1 MKKEEKWY
9 KYMTKITGAKAI
21 AKILK
26 KFDTE
31 YIFYIFGY
39 GVPNREI
46 EDEGIKMVLT
56 RNEKCAAYIADG
68 YARIGLKPGV
78 AWGYRGPGSMN
89 LAAGLA
95 DGYWSSSPIIALT
108 SATQKSHIHKDS
120 YQGLSDI
127 RHFDEVT
134 KWNVDVP
141 TPDMVGHILRNAFQV
156 ATSGCPGPVH
166 VNFHANAIF
175 QEVDLPEL
183 FGDKAYCK
191 IPAKRTRPDPEDT
204 RSVVKALIEAERPV
218 VVAGQG
224 VLISQ
229 ASDELIQLAEMLN
242 IPIATSNTG
251 KGVIPDAHPLAIGVA
266 GLYSK
271 ATANQVIQDAD
282 LVFYVGCKTG
292 NMVTCN
298 WTIPKPNTKVVQLDI
313 DPEFIAR
320 NYQTIASMVCDSKL
334 GLQDLIIILKQM
346 VFKPAKKSQVRL
358 KEVERIIKVWNEKAD
373 AELNSDAIP
382 IKGHRLMKELRQALS
397 PHDILVADTGSETI
411 WTSLFYEILTSG
423 RNYICAAGSLGWSFP
438 ASIGAK
444 LAAGDRKVLTLIGDG
459 GIGYHIGEFETA
471 VRYKIPF
478 VTVVLNNMSW
488 ARPPAT
494 LKNPVNFAKI
504 ATAFG
509 GFGIRVERPGD
520 IAGAID
526 EAFDSG
532 KPAIV
537 DVIVDRKE
545 SGYVALLTSGSWIS
559 NKKTNFSFK

>member
-1 MKKEEKWY
+1 MGK
-9 KYMTKITGAKAI
+9 MTGARAI

-39 GVPNREI
+39 GVPDREL
-46 EDEGIKMVLT
+46 EAEGITMVLT

-68 YARIGLKPGV
+68 YARIGLRPGV

-95 DGYWSSSPIIALT
+95 DGFWSSSPVIALT
-108 SATQKSHIHKDS
+108 SATQKAHIHKDS
-120 YQGLSDI
+120 YQGLPDI

-141 TPDMVGHILRNAFQV
+141 TPDMVSDILRNAFQV

-175 QEVDLPEL
+175 QEGDFPDF
-183 FGDKAYCK
+183 FGDAAYCR
-191 IPAKRTRPDPEDT
+191 IPAKRTRPDPVDT
-204 RSVVKALIEAERPV
+204 RAVVKVLLEAERPV
-218 VVAGQG
+218 IIAGQG

-242 IPIATSNTG
+242 IPVATSNTG
-251 KGVIPDAHPLAIGVA
+251 KGLIPDAHPLAIGVA

-271 ATANQVIQDAD
+271 ATANQIIEESD
-282 LVFYVGCKTG
+282 LVFYIGCKTG

-298 WTIPKPNTKVVQLDI
+298 WTIPPPTTKVIQLDI

-320 NYQTIASMVCDSKL
+320 NYPTETSMVCDAKL
-334 GLQDLIIILKQM
+334 GLHDLINMVKQIM
-346 VFKPAKKSQVRL
+346 GTPIKTHQIRR
-358 KEVERIIKVWNEKAD
+358 KEVARVINLWNEKAD
-373 AELNSDAIP
+373 GELNSDAIP
-382 IKGHRLMKELRQALS
+382 IKGHRLVQELRHALS
-397 PHDILVADTGSETI
+397 PTDILVADTGSETI
-411 WTSLFYEILTSG
+411 WTSLFYETRQAG
-423 RNYICAAGSLGWSFP
+423 RNYLCAAGSLGWSFP

-444 LAAGDRKVLTLIGDG
+444 LAAGERKVLALIGDG

-471 VRYKIPF
+471 VRYKVPF
-478 VTVVLNNMSW
+478 VTVVLNNLSW

-494 LKNPVNFAKI
+494 LKKPVDFGKI
-504 ATAFG
+504 ATASG

-520 IAGAID
+520 LGEAIE
-526 EAFDSG
+526 EAFNSG

-537 DVIVDRKE
+537 DVVVDRQE
-545 SGYVALLTSGSWIS
+545 SGYVALLTSRSWIS
-559 NKKTNFSFK
+559 EKPSRLAFM

>member
-1 MKKEEKWY
+1 MGN
-9 KYMTKITGAKAI
+9 ITGAKAI

-39 GVPNREI
+39 GVPDREL
-46 EDEGIKMVLT
+46 ESEGITMMLT

-68 YARIGLKPGV
+68 YARIGLRPGV

-108 SATQKSHIHKDS
+108 SATQKAHIHKDS
-120 YQGLSDI
+120 YQGLPDI

-141 TPDMVGHILRNAFQV
+141 TPDMVGDILRNAFQV

-175 QEVDLPEL
+175 QEVDLLEP
-183 FGDKAYCK
+183 FGDEAYCK
-191 IPAKRTRPDPEDT
+191 IPAKRTRPNPEDT
-204 RSVVKALIEAERPV
+204 RAVVKALIEAEHPV
-218 VVAGQG
+218 IIAGQG

-229 ASDELIQLAEMLN
+229 ASDELIQLAELLN

-251 KGVIPDAHPLAIGVA
+251 KGLIPDAHPLAIGVA
-266 GLYSK
+266 GLYAK
-271 ATANQVIQDAD
+271 ATANQIIEDSD
-282 LVFYVGCKTG
+282 LVFYIGCKTG

-298 WTIPKPNTKVVQLDI
+298 WTIPQPNTKVVQLDI

-320 NYQTIASMVCDSKL
+320 NYQTVSSMVCDAKL
-334 GLQDLIIILKQM
+334 GLQDLIHLVKQM
-346 VFKPAKKSQVRL
+346 MVTPAKTSQVRL
-358 KEVERIIKVWNEKAD
+358 KEVERVLRVWNEKAD

-382 IKGHRLMKELRQALS
+382 IKGHRLVKELRQALS
-397 PHDILVADTGSETI
+397 SEDILVADTGSETI
-411 WTSLFYEILTSG
+411 WTSLFYEIIKSG
-423 RNYICAAGSLGWSFP
+423 RNYLCAAGSLGWSFP

-444 LAAGDRKVLTLIGDG
+444 LAAGDRKVLALIGDG

-471 VRYKIPF
+471 VRYDIPF
-478 VTVVLNNMSW
+478 VTVVLNNLSW
-488 ARPPAT
+488 ARPPAI
-494 LKNPVNFAKI
+494 LKKPVDFGKI
-504 ATAFG
+504 ATASG

-520 IAGAID
+520 LAGALE
-526 EAFDSG
+526 EAFNSG

-537 DVIVDRKE
+537 DVVVDRKE

-559 NKKTNFSFK
+559 DKPSRLSFM